1 MFTPNMREGKPR
13 AIGRVEKGSA
23 LRHSSGMPAVEHI
36 TIEPAVAVTEELRD
50 LVGALD
56 RELMAEYPPEQ
67 RHGVALDALFEPDLR
82 FFLARLGGVA
92 VGCGGMALC
101 DGFAE
106 LKRMYVRD
114 AARGQGVAQALLA
127 HIEDAARDAGFGLL
141 RLETGD
147 RQAAAIRFYAR
158 AGFKRRAAFGR
169 YAAMAP
175 HAIRSSIFLEK
186 RVAV

>member
-1 MFTPNMREGKPR
+1 MLP
-13 AIGRVEKGSA
+13 
-23 LRHSSGMPAVEHI
+23 GMTVAHHI
-36 TIEPAVAVTEELRD
+36 AIEPAVAATEEIRD

-67 RHGVALDALFEPDLR
+67 RHGLALDALFKPSMR
-82 FFLARLGGVA
+82 FFLARRGGVA

-114 AARGQGVAQALLA
+114 DARGQGVAQALLA
-127 HIEDAARDAGFGLL
+127 HIEGAAREAGFGLS

-158 AGFKRRAAFGR
+158 AGFRRRGAFGR
-169 YAAMAP
+169 YAAMPP
-175 HAIRSSIFLEK
+175 HATRSSVFFEK
-186 RVAV
+186 YLAGPAV